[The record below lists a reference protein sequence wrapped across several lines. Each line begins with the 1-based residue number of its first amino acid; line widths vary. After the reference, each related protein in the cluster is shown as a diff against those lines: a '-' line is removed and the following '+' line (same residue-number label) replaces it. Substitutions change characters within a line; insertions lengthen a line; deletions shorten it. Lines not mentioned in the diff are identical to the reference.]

1 MMWYEIVIGIFGALG
16 GLAGIGAFIKAF
28 FFVKQDKE
36 AKTIDN
42 LIKIIDEVKDEYKEL
57 KEEFHDYK
65 VEVDK
70 RVTFFKEKFDEIE
83 RERDNFKKA
92 TMEANRCTL
101 PTTIEDCP
109 VVKFLTNLEA
119 CQDCKKNKNQNN

>member
-57 KEEFHDYK
+57 KGEFHDYK

-109 VVKFLTNLEA
+109 VVKFLANLEA

>member
-42 LIKIIDEVKDEYKEL
+42 LIKIINELKDEYKEL

>member
-57 KEEFHDYK
+57 KAEFHDYK

-101 PTTIEDCP
+101 PTTIEECP
-109 VVKFLTNLEA
+109 VVKFLANLEA

>member
-70 RVTFFKEKFDEIE
+70 RVKFFKEKFDEIE